1 MKEAYRRYIKDAKKE
16 GKSLTYIINRL
27 KNKVSEDNV
36 IKYYRRI
43 K

>member
-1 MKEAYRRYIKDAKKE
+1 MREAYRRYIKDAKKE

-27 KNKVSEDNV
+27 KGKVSEENV
-36 IKYYRRI
+36 IKYFRRI